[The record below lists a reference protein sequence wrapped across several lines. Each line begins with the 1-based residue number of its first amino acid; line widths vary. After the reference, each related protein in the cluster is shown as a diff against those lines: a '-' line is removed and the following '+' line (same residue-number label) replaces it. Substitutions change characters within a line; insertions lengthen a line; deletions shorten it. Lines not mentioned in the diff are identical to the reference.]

1 MSSDQEL
8 EQLFS
13 NRKHTHASYKTE
25 DLFQLQ
31 AYNQNSSTISFVT
44 SNVKDTLMV
53 LSDSYLVLNYTVT
66 IVLEF

>member
-31 AYNQNSSTISFVT
+31 AYNQNSSTIVT
-44 SNVKDTLMV
+44 V
-53 LSDSYLVLNYTVT
+53 
-66 IVLEF
+66 